1 MYPKALQNAIE
12 QLRKLPGVGQK
23 TAERYAFAL
32 LNYTSE
38 EIQDFSTSIL
48 EAKMTLHPCPI
59 CGNLAQNDKCDIC
72 VDPRRD
78 KSLICV
84 VQDVKDVAALERM
97 AEYKGLY
104 HVLGGVISTQ
114 KGILPEDINL
124 ETLIPRL
131 TPEVVEVI
139 IATNPTMDGETT
151 ALYLAKRL
159 EKQSCTISRLAHGI
173 PMGGHVDYAD
183 DMTLIKAME
192 GRKRLK

>member
-1 MYPKALQNAIE
+1 MYPKVLQDTIE

-32 LNYTSE
+32 LNYPTE
-38 EIQDFSTSIL
+38 EIQDFTHCIL

-59 CGNLAQNDKCDIC
+59 CGNLAQNDKCAIC
-72 VDPRRD
+72 ADPHRD

-84 VQDVKDVAALERM
+84 VQDAKDVAALERM
-97 AEYKGLY
+97 AEYRGLY
-104 HVLGGVISTQ
+104 HVLGGLISTQ

-131 TPEVVEVI
+131 TLEVAEVI

-159 EKQSCTISRLAHGI
+159 EKQNCIVSRLAHGI
-173 PMGGHVDYAD
+173 PMGGHVDYVD
-183 DMTLIKAME
+183 ELTLIKAME
-192 GRKRLK
+192 GRKKMK

>member
-78 KSLICV
+78 RSLICV

-97 AEYKGLY
+97 AEYRGLY

-131 TPEVVEVI
+131 TSDVAEVI

-159 EKQSCTISRLAHGI
+159 EKQNCNVSRLAHGI

>member
-32 LNYTSE
+32 LNYNTE
-38 EIQDFSTSIL
+38 EIQDFATSIL
-48 EAKMTLHPCPI
+48 EAKMTLHPCRI
-59 CGNLAQNDKCDIC
+59 CGNLSQNDLCDIC
-72 VDPRRD
+72 SDHHRD
-78 KSLICV
+78 QTLICV

-124 ETLIPRL
+124 ETLLPRL
-131 TPEVVEVI
+131 TPEVKEVI

-159 EKQSCTISRLAHGI
+159 EKQTVTVTRLAHGI
-173 PMGGHVDYAD
+173 PMGGHVDYVD

-192 GRKRLK
+192 GRKKMK

>member
-1 MYPKALQNAIE
+1 MYPKNLQAAIE

-32 LNYTSE
+32 LNYSTQ
-38 EIQDFSTSIL
+38 EIQDFSNSIL
-48 EAKMTLHPCPI
+48 EAKMSLHACPI
-59 CGNLAQNDKCDIC
+59 CGNLAQTDLCDIC
-72 VDPRRD
+72 SDARRD
-78 KSLICV
+78 QSLICV

-124 ETLIPRL
+124 ETLLPRL
-131 TPEVVEVI
+131 TPEVKEVI
-139 IATNPTMDGETT
+139 IATNPTLDGETT

-159 EKQSCTISRLAHGI
+159 ANQSCTVTRLAHGI
-173 PMGGHVDYAD
+173 PMGGHVDYVD

-192 GRKRLK
+192 GRKKMK

>member
-32 LNYTSE
+32 LNYKSE
-38 EIQDFSTSIL
+38 EIQDFANSIL
-48 EAKMTLHPCPI
+48 EAKMTLHPCRI
-59 CGNLAQNDKCDIC
+59 CGNLSQNDLCDIC
-72 VDPRRD
+72 SDHHRD
-78 KSLICV
+78 QTLICV

-124 ETLIPRL
+124 ETLLPRL
-131 TPEVVEVI
+131 TPDVKEVI

-159 EKQSCTISRLAHGI
+159 GKHSCTVSRLAHGI
-173 PMGGHVDYAD
+173 PMGGHVDYVD

-192 GRKRLK
+192 GRKKMK

>member
-32 LNYTSE
+32 LNYSTQ
-38 EIQDFSTSIL
+38 EIQDFATSIL
-48 EAKMTLHPCPI
+48 EAKMSLHQCPN
-59 CGNLAQNDKCDIC
+59 CGNLAQNDLCDIC
-72 VDPRRD
+72 ADPRRD
-78 KSLICV
+78 QTMICV

-124 ETLIPRL
+124 ETLLPRL
-131 TPEVVEVI
+131 TPQVKEVI

-159 EKQSCTISRLAHGI
+159 DKQTCLVSRLAHGI
-173 PMGGHVDYAD
+173 PMGGHVDYVD

-192 GRKRLK
+192 GRKKMK

>member
-12 QLRKLPGVGQK
+12 QLKKLPGVGQK

-159 EKQSCTISRLAHGI
+159 EKQNCTVSRLAHGI

-192 GRKRLK
+192 GRKKLK

>member
-12 QLRKLPGVGQK
+12 QLRKVPGVGQK

-32 LNYTSE
+32 LDYNTQ
-38 EIQDFSTSIL
+38 EIQDFTTSIL
-48 EAKMTLHPCPI
+48 EAKMTLHPCRI
-59 CGNLAQNDKCDIC
+59 CGNLAQSDLCDIC
-72 VDPRRD
+72 ANPQRD
-78 KSLICV
+78 HSLICV
-84 VQDVKDVAALERM
+84 VQDVKDVAAFERM

-124 ETLIPRL
+124 ESLLPRL
-131 TPEVVEVI
+131 TPDIKEVI

-159 EKQSCTISRLAHGI
+159 EKQTCTVSRLAHGI
-173 PMGGHVDYAD
+173 PMGGHVDYVD

-192 GRKRLK
+192 GRNKMK

>member
-32 LNYTSE
+32 LDYNTQ
-38 EIQDFSTSIL
+38 EIQDFTTSIL
-48 EAKMTLHPCPI
+48 EAKMTLHPCRI
-59 CGNLAQNDKCDIC
+59 CGNLAQSDLCDIC
-72 VDPRRD
+72 ANPQRD
-78 KSLICV
+78 HSLICV
-84 VQDVKDVAALERM
+84 VQDVKDVAAFERM

-124 ETLIPRL
+124 ESLLPRL
-131 TPEVVEVI
+131 TPDIKEVI

-159 EKQSCTISRLAHGI
+159 EKQTCTVSRLAHGI
-173 PMGGHVDYAD
+173 PMGGHVDYVD

-192 GRKRLK
+192 GRNKMK

>member
-32 LNYTSE
+32 LNYSTE
-38 EIQDFSTSIL
+38 EIQDFSNSIL
-48 EAKMTLHPCPI
+48 EAKMTLHACPI
-59 CGNLAQNDKCDIC
+59 CGNLAQNERCDIC
-72 VDPRRD
+72 ADPKRD
-78 KSLICV
+78 QSLICV

-124 ETLIPRL
+124 ESLLPRL
-131 TPEVVEVI
+131 GPEIKEVI
-139 IATNPTMDGETT
+139 VATNPTMDGETT

-159 EKQSCTISRLAHGI
+159 ANQTCVVSRLAHGI
-173 PMGGHVDYAD
+173 PMGGHVDYVD
-183 DMTLIKAME
+183 EMTLIKAME
-192 GRKRLK
+192 GRKKMK

>member
-32 LNYTSE
+32 LNYNTE
-38 EIQDFSTSIL
+38 EIQDFATSIL
-48 EAKMTLHPCPI
+48 EAKMTLHPCRI
-59 CGNLAQNDKCDIC
+59 CGNLSQNDLCDIC
-72 VDPRRD
+72 SDHRRD
-78 KSLICV
+78 QTLICV

-124 ETLIPRL
+124 ETLLPRL
-131 TPEVVEVI
+131 TPEVKEVI

-159 EKQSCTISRLAHGI
+159 EKQSCTVSRLAHGI
-173 PMGGHVDYAD
+173 PMGGHVDYVD

-192 GRKRLK
+192 GRKKMK

>member
-32 LNYTSE
+32 LNYNTE
-38 EIQDFSTSIL
+38 EIQDFATSIL
-48 EAKMTLHPCPI
+48 EAKMTLHPCRI
-59 CGNLAQNDKCDIC
+59 CGNLSQNDLCDIC
-72 VDPRRD
+72 SDHHRD
-78 KSLICV
+78 QTLICV

-124 ETLIPRL
+124 ETLLPRL
-131 TPEVVEVI
+131 TPEVKEVI

-159 EKQSCTISRLAHGI
+159 EKQTCTVSRLAHGI

-192 GRKRLK
+192 GRKKMK

>member
-48 EAKMTLHPCPI
+48 EAKLTLHPCPI
-59 CGNLAQNDKCDIC
+59 CGNLAQNDRCDIC

-131 TPEVVEVI
+131 TPEVIEVI

-192 GRKRLK
+192 GRKKLK

>member
-1 MYPKALQNAIE
+1 MYPKTLQNAID

-32 LNYTSE
+32 LNYSTQ
-38 EIQDFSTSIL
+38 EIQDFSRCIL
-48 EAKMTLHPCPI
+48 EAKMSLHACPI
-59 CGNLAQNDKCDIC
+59 CGNLAQTGLCDIC
-72 VDPRRD
+72 TDQRRD
-78 KSLICV
+78 PSLICV

-114 KGILPEDINL
+114 KGIMPEDINL
-124 ETLIPRL
+124 ESLLPRL
-131 TPEVVEVI
+131 TPDVKEVI

-159 EKQSCTISRLAHGI
+159 EKQNVTVTRLAHGI
-173 PMGGHVDYAD
+173 PMGGHVDYVD

-192 GRKRLK
+192 GRKKMK

>member
-1 MYPKALQNAIE
+1 MYPKTLQNAID

-32 LNYTSE
+32 LNYSTQ
-38 EIQDFSTSIL
+38 EIQDFSRCIL
-48 EAKMTLHPCPI
+48 EAKMSLHACPV
-59 CGNLAQNDKCDIC
+59 CGNLAQTDLCDIC
-72 VDPRRD
+72 TDQRRD
-78 KSLICV
+78 PSLICV

-114 KGILPEDINL
+114 KGIMPEDINL
-124 ETLIPRL
+124 ESLLPRL
-131 TPEVVEVI
+131 TPDVKEVI

-159 EKQSCTISRLAHGI
+159 EKQNVTVTRLAHGI
-173 PMGGHVDYAD
+173 PMGGHVDYVD

-192 GRKRLK
+192 GRKKMK

>member
-1 MYPKALQNAIE
+1 MYPKALQSAIE

-32 LNYTSE
+32 LNYNAE
-38 EIQDFSTSIL
+38 EIQDFANSIL
-48 EAKMTLHPCPI
+48 EAKKTLHPCRI
-59 CGNLAQNDKCDIC
+59 CGNLSQNDLCDIC
-72 VDPRRD
+72 GDHRRD
-78 KSLICV
+78 QTMICV

-124 ETLIPRL
+124 ETLMPRL
-131 TPEVVEVI
+131 TPEVKEVI

-159 EKQSCTISRLAHGI
+159 EKQSCTVSRLAHGI
-173 PMGGHVDYAD
+173 PMGGHVDYVD

-192 GRKRLK
+192 GRKKMK

>member
-1 MYPKALQNAIE
+1 MYPKALQSAIE

-32 LNYTSE
+32 LNYNAE
-38 EIQDFSTSIL
+38 EIQDFANSIL
-48 EAKMTLHPCPI
+48 EAKKTLHPCRI
-59 CGNLAQNDKCDIC
+59 CGNLSQNDLCDIC
-72 VDPRRD
+72 GDHRRD
-78 KSLICV
+78 QTMICV

-124 ETLIPRL
+124 ESLMPRL
-131 TPEVVEVI
+131 TPEVKEVI

-159 EKQSCTISRLAHGI
+159 EKQSCTVSRLAHGI
-173 PMGGHVDYAD
+173 PMGGHVDYVD

-192 GRKRLK
+192 GRKKMK